1 MMGADS
7 SSRRP
12 GTARGTRSAAR
23 AVVSAGLVLDGDA
36 AWLLR
41 GKRRDDP
48 LPSLSAMTA
57 ISCAGL
63 TKSFGS
69 AVAVSDLDLEV
80 GTGQVY
86 GFLGPNGAGKTT
98 TIRMLLGL
106 IAPTSGQIRLLG
118 RPLPDPQAV
127 RLTGSMIEEP
137 AFYPWLTG
145 RQNLQVSAWTRG
157 SHADGDVSRA
167 LAATGL
173 SEVAGRKV
181 RTYSQGMR
189 QRLGLA
195 AAMLGRPP
203 LMIIDEPTNGLDP
216 AGIREIR
223 ELLGELAADGTTVF
237 MSSHLLAEVEQV
249 CDRVAVIVRG
259 RLVEEG
265 PPAQLGTTRR
275 LVRVQVTEAD
285 SASALRLLSRWPLRT
300 QTRTK
305 DGEFVVEHD
314 SGRDVNA
321 ALAAGGVIAESV
333 TVELPRL
340 EDRFMEIVEEDTHAV
355 VAGG

>member
-1 MMGADS
+1 MYQPPRLNRS
-7 SSRRP
+7 
-12 GTARGTRSAAR
+12 GTHVIGCTR
-23 AVVSAGLVLDGDA
+23 
-36 AWLLR
+36 
-41 GKRRDDP
+41 
-48 LPSLSAMTA
+48 
-57 ISCAGL
+57 L
-63 TKSFGS
+63 TKRFGPV
-69 AVAVSDLDLEV
+69 VAVSELDLDV
-80 GTGQVY
+80 AAGQIY

-106 IAPTSGQIRLLG
+106 IAPTTGQARLLG
-118 RPLPDPQAV
+118 RTLPDPQAV
-127 RLTGSMIEEP
+127 AQTGSMIEEP

-145 RQNLQVSAWTRG
+145 RQNLQV
-157 SHADGDVSRA
+157 
-167 LAATGL
+167 LAAAGGGCAAAEFGRVLDLTGL

-203 LMIIDEPTNGLDP
+203 LLIIDEPTNGLNP

-223 ELLGELAADGTTVF
+223 GLLRELAADGTTVF

-249 CDRVAVIVRG
+249 CDRVAVVVRG

-265 PPAQLGTTRR
+265 PPTALGAARR
-275 LVRVQVTEAD
+275 RIRVQVTAAD
-285 SASALRLLSRWPLRT
+285 TGAAERLLARWSARQQQGGQFL
-300 QTRTK
+300 
-305 DGEFVVEHD
+305 VEHD

-340 EDRFMEIVEEDTHAV
+340 EDRFLEVVEEEDRHV
-355 VAGG
+355 VATES